1 MLSSNNSSEEN
12 LRDLSF
18 SSDDPAPSSS
28 ASASAPPA
36 TDEAAKNLD
45 KIRELCPE
53 LAEEVQKEQQKEEV
67 CKKCKNDPMKKCKE
81 CGCTVCG
88 GKEDEDKQLFCEQ
101 CEYVTHMWCLDPPLD
116 VIPDDDWYCPDCK
129 NDANEIVQAGELGNK
144 YSHRRSKMP
153 SSQNT
158 GTKRDWGKGLATAGR
173 TKTCTIVPKNHF
185 GPIPG
190 IDVGMCWKFRIQVSE
205 EGGD

>member
-1 MLSSNNSSEEN
+1 MIPLRPPRLQRPLS
-12 LRDLSF
+12 R
-18 SSDDPAPSSS
+18 PPTTWTSS
-28 ASASAPPA
+28 ASCARRSASSV
-36 TDEAAKNLD
+36 AKNG
-45 KIRELCPE
+45 
-53 LAEEVQKEQQKEEV
+53 KEQQKEEV
-67 CKKCKNDPMKKCKE
+67 CKKCKNDADKKCKE
-81 CGCTVCG
+81 CGCTICG
-88 GKEDEDKQLFCEQ
+88 GKEDDDKQLFCEQ